1 VTPRT
6 LMALLT
12 HGRGDGAHPSDE
24 QRPDAVAG
32 QHVDAPVER
41 PVDARAARPVDAS
54 GEPRRGDEAAA
65 DAHPPWRVLLLGP
78 GVGIVH
84 FPDAAKVLV
93 KLLWQFAFVVMAVL
107 AAVTVAVVCA
117 VVVVRAIAPGADV
130 NVHVGN
136 ALDVVTTPRGGLG
149 VGGGAALVIAM
160 VVRRRTRKR

>member
-6 LMALLT
+6 LVARLT
-12 HGRGDGAHPSDE
+12 RGRGDGAHPSDE

-32 QHVDAPVER
+32 QHVDA
-41 PVDARAARPVDAS
+41 S
-54 GEPRRGDEAAA
+54 GEPRRGDEAA

-93 KLLWQFAFVVMAVL
+93 KLLWQFAFVFMAVL

-117 VVVVRAIAPGADV
+117 VLAVRAIAPGVDV

-149 VGGGAALVIAM
+149 VGVGAALVIAM